1 MCTYPVILPFCIWWV
16 VLVHGCLQACRCYK
30 KKCCLSC
37 SMKKCCTFTCA
48 IYVSYVA
55 TCKCGQ
61 TVIRLKIYFYGC
73 MLDFKNWIAK
83 FLYFLN
89 LYFFNLHYKIIHRVV
104 TYKRP
109 ISNPRTVIYNYYYE
123 WFLVVSFCCILL
135 LLLLLQF
142 FWLFFCSLCLMFLLL
157 IWVHYCQVSKKFK
170 LPLLMIQ
177 IYKDTL

>member
-1 MCTYPVILPFCIWWV
+1 MNIVWEDLNDSIIGVILIYRVELRNDCLFFTDLLNSAHKILLAFKQFQLPKLCWFFFFRYVIYMCTYPVILPFCIWWV
-16 VLVHGCLQACRCYK
+16 MLVHGCLQACRCYK

-89 LYFFNLHYKIIHRVV
+89 LYFF
-104 TYKRP
+104 
-109 ISNPRTVIYNYYYE
+109 
-123 WFLVVSFCCILL
+123 
-135 LLLLLQF
+135 
-142 FWLFFCSLCLMFLLL
+142 
-157 IWVHYCQVSKKFK
+157 
-170 LPLLMIQ
+170 
-177 IYKDTL
+177 